1 MCGIDVL
8 TRFHLDCD
16 PGHDDA
22 VALLVAAK
30 LLDLTGVSTVFGN
43 SNIANTT
50 RNALAILEAA
60 ELSIPVAKGVG
71 KPLVDTAINAENV
84 HGKSGLDG
92 ANLPPPTTKPLSI
105 SGPELIINSARQEDD
120 LTVIAVA
127 PLTNIA
133 TAIVDAPDIRDRI
146 REISIMGGSTTF
158 GNATPAAEFNIHA
171 DPEAAAI
178 VFNSGIPI
186 RMVGLNVTT
195 TFGITVTQVQSL
207 LASSGKLARAI
218 GGALD
223 FYLNKQ
229 QSLYRREYAPVHDV
243 CAVVPYTHP
252 ALIRHENMHVD
263 VECTGKFTRGQTVC
277 DQRGLS
283 AEEGLVPPQ
292 ASNAAVAVQADGKSI
307 IDLVMNTLQSYP

>member
-1 MCGIDVL
+1 M

-22 VALLVAAK
+22 LALLVAAQH
-30 LLDLTGVSTVFGN
+30 LDLTGVSTVFGN

-60 ELSIPVAKGVG
+60 ELSVPVAKGVA
-71 KPLVDTAINAENV
+71 KPLADTATNAESV

-92 ANLPPPTTKPLSI
+92 ANLPPPTTKPLPV
-105 SGPELIINSARQEDD
+105 SGPELIINTARQEDD

-171 DPEAAAI
+171 DPEAAAL

-186 RMVGLNVTT
+186 RMVGLNVTS
-195 TFGITVTQVQSL
+195 TFGITMAQVQSL

-229 QSLYRREYAPVHDV
+229 QTMYQREYAPVHDV

-252 ALIRHENMHVD
+252 ALIQHQNMHVD
-263 VECTGKFTRGQTVC
+263 VECTGKLTRGQTVC
-277 DQRGLS
+277 DQRGLA

-307 IDLVMNTLQSYP
+307 IDLVMNTLQNYP